1 MKKIFIVGV
10 PRSGTTLTQSILAAH
25 PQVFSTR
32 ETHFIHRMRRQ
43 TAGLRFLDHFT
54 LHKKSVDSALDK
66 LATQFPELYRQYE
79 RDARACRKLSDTV
92 KLLDHLF
99 TTAALADKKTHW
111 VEKSPEHVGYIRLI
125 DRHIEQSI
133 FIHTI
138 RDPRDNIASL
148 YDAGK
153 KYADLW
159 VDQNTVQQCIDRYK
173 YFLSKSIDFIHKKG
187 HFFLLYEKL
196 ITEPSQQIEALYAFT
211 ELKGYAV
218 NVQMIDSGN
227 TKITSEEEP
236 WKKEVG
242 KGLQDTRLLKY
253 NQLFSASQKKLIQDQ
268 TEQQY
273 QELIAHI
280 EAQSLL

>member
-43 TAGLRFLDHFT
+43 TPSLRFLDHFF
-54 LHKKSVDSALDK
+54 LHRRSTK
-66 LATQFPELYRQYE
+66 LALAKLADQFPDLYQQYQ
-79 RDARACRKLSDTV
+79 RDNEDCRRLADTV
-92 KLLDHLF
+92 KLLDKLF
-99 TTAALADKKTHW
+99 TAAAHSVQKTHW

-125 DRHIEQSI
+125 NRNIKGAV

-148 YDAGK
+148 YDAGN
-153 KYADLW
+153 KYADRW
-159 VDQNTVQQCIDRYK
+159 ERQKTVQQCIDRYK
-173 YFLSKSIDFIHKKG
+173 YFLSKSLAYIHKEG

-196 ITEPSQQIEALYAFT
+196 ITQPHEQIKALYAFA
-211 ELKGYAV
+211 ELNGYAL
-218 NVQMIDSGN
+218 NVQKIDSGS
-227 TKITSEEEP
+227 TKITSDQEP
-236 WKKEVG
+236 WKKELG

-253 NQLFSASQKKLIQDQ
+253 NQLFDDAQKQMIQSQ
-268 TEQQY
+268 TEQEY
-273 QELIAHI
+273 QELIHSI
-280 EAQSLL
+280 GKQCV